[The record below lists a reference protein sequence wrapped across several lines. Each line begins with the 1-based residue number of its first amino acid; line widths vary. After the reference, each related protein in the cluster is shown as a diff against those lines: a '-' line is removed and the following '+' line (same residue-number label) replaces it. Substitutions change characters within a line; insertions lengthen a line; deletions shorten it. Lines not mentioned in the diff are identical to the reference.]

1 MVAPGRSGP
10 PPGVMGDIKTGNKLR
25 RKMNHV
31 KRKRAKDAARR
42 EERYAFKKEE
52 AKNPKLKEERLRRN
66 IPLTLERKRVWNEA
80 DNDTEETGLGL
91 SVDVERIKRAKKEE
105 EDELNRP
112 LEEGED
118 DSEAPESDNESVDS
132 MLESDNSGDED
143 EDEEKDGDK
152 DASRGRKKT
161 SLRTATERAT
171 SPTQSTRSTN
181 LSLAPEALA
190 AKFPTL
196 FTEGPPPTPKIL
208 ITTGLNSTLHDQA
221 ETLTEIFPNSVYIR
235 RNAHRYSHKF
245 SIREISKF
253 ATNRN
258 FTTVV
263 VLNEDQKRPSGLT
276 MVHLPVG
283 PTFHFTIS
291 NWIEGK
297 RLPGHGRATEHWPE
311 LILNNF
317 RTPLGLLTAHL
328 FRSLF
333 PPQPEFEGR
342 QVVTLHNQRD
352 YIFVRRHRYVFR
364 EKRETEKAVVGA
376 DGKEML
382 GVEGIRT
389 GLQELGPRFT
399 LKLRRVDKGIQ
410 RASGQEWEWKGGME
424 KTRTLF
430 QLTRRPRRL
439 HVTNETHSMHSPID
453 LPTIAEIETL
463 TDLLSIRTNAIKVV
477 RVKERFAVKIGY
489 AIPPLEAEN
498 MKYIAAN
505 SKIPVPKV
513 YANIVDPETQKRYVV
528 MDFIP
533 GADLQILLPSLT
545 PAEKTKVSKRIKEA
559 VDELRTI
566 SPPGYFGN
574 LNSTPYIDGV
584 LSTPDKNP
592 IISGLYNDQEQMN
605 QGILERLAQMQSPH
619 YIHLLQEMVNRTLK
633 NHRTVF
639 TIELFLRS
647 NCFYAWGSTAEE
659 YNGRAKRDPR

>member
-1 MVAPGRSGP
+1 MAPIGRTGP
-10 PPGVMGDIKTGNKLR
+10 PPGVMDDAKTGNKIR

-42 EERYAFKKEE
+42 AERYAFKKEE
-52 AKNPKLKEERLRRN
+52 AKNPKLKAERLSRN

-80 DNDTEETGLGL
+80 DNDADETGLGL
-91 SVDVERIKRAKKEE
+91 SVDVERIKRAKQEE

-132 MLESDNSGDED
+132 MLESDASDD
-143 EDEEKDGDK
+143 EDEEKDEET
-152 DASRGRKKT
+152 DANRGRKK
-161 SLRTATERAT
+161 SLPTATERAT

-208 ITTGLNSTLHDQA
+208 ITTGLNSTLHAEA

-253 ATNRN
+253 ASNRN

-263 VLNEDQKRPSGLT
+263 VLNEDQKKPSGLT

-328 FRSLF
+328 FRTLF

-364 EKRETEKAVVGA
+364 EKRENEKAVVGA
-376 DGKEML
+376 DGKEMA
-382 GVEGIRT
+382 GAEGIRT

-410 RASGQEWEWKGGME
+410 RTSGQEWEWKGGME
-424 KTRTLF
+424 KKRTLF
-430 QLTRRPRRL
+430 QL
-439 HVTNETHSMHSPID
+439 
-453 LPTIAEIETL
+453 
-463 TDLLSIRTNAIKVV
+463 
-477 RVKERFAVKIGY
+477 
-489 AIPPLEAEN
+489 
-498 MKYIAAN
+498 
-505 SKIPVPKV
+505 
-513 YANIVDPETQKRYVV
+513 
-528 MDFIP
+528 
-533 GADLQILLPSLT
+533 
-545 PAEKTKVSKRIKEA
+545 
-559 VDELRTI
+559 
-566 SPPGYFGN
+566 
-574 LNSTPYIDGV
+574 
-584 LSTPDKNP
+584 
-592 IISGLYNDQEQMN
+592 
-605 QGILERLAQMQSPH
+605 
-619 YIHLLQEMVNRTLK
+619 
-633 NHRTVF
+633 
-639 TIELFLRS
+639 
-647 NCFYAWGSTAEE
+647 
-659 YNGRAKRDPR
+659 

>member
-1 MVAPGRSGP
+1 
-10 PPGVMGDIKTGNKLR
+10 MGDEKTKNKLR

-52 AKNPKLKEERLRRN
+52 AKNPKLKEERLKRN
-66 IPLTLERKRVWNEA
+66 IPLTLERKRIWNEP

-105 EDELNRP
+105 DDELNRP
-112 LEEGED
+112 FEEGED

-132 MLESDNSGDED
+132 MLASDD
-143 EDEEKDGDK
+143 EDEEEDK
-152 DASRGRKKT
+152 NEEKASHGKKS
-161 SLRTATERAT
+161 SLPTATERAT
-171 SPTQSTRSTN
+171 EPTQSTRSTN

-208 ITTGLNSTLHDQA
+208 ITTAINSNLHNEA
-221 ETLTEIFPNSVYIR
+221 EILTDLFPNSVYIR
-235 RNAHRYSHKF
+235 RTAHRYSHKF

-263 VLNEDQKRPSGLT
+263 VLQEDQKKPSGLT

-283 PTFHFTIS
+283 PTFHFSIS
-291 NWIEGK
+291 NWVEGK

-328 FRSLF
+328 FRALF

-376 DGKEML
+376 DGKEME
-382 GVEGIRT
+382 GAEGIRT

-424 KTRTLF
+424 KQRTLF
-430 QLTRRPRRL
+430 QL
-439 HVTNETHSMHSPID
+439 
-453 LPTIAEIETL
+453 
-463 TDLLSIRTNAIKVV
+463 
-477 RVKERFAVKIGY
+477 
-489 AIPPLEAEN
+489 
-498 MKYIAAN
+498 
-505 SKIPVPKV
+505 
-513 YANIVDPETQKRYVV
+513 
-528 MDFIP
+528 
-533 GADLQILLPSLT
+533 
-545 PAEKTKVSKRIKEA
+545 
-559 VDELRTI
+559 
-566 SPPGYFGN
+566 
-574 LNSTPYIDGV
+574 
-584 LSTPDKNP
+584 
-592 IISGLYNDQEQMN
+592 
-605 QGILERLAQMQSPH
+605 
-619 YIHLLQEMVNRTLK
+619 
-633 NHRTVF
+633 
-639 TIELFLRS
+639 
-647 NCFYAWGSTAEE
+647 
-659 YNGRAKRDPR
+659 